1 MIDELSSERAKD
13 DHPSDNVAALQD
25 YNDWNQ
31 THFRRFNSS
40 VQAEWM
46 DWVANGDKYNVEYS
60 FGVVDVDSIMAR
72 IELSKESMR
81 NSAIID
87 VDGANEVQQVQ
98 LTPKEWSV
106 RTGGLRSSETGG

>member
-1 MIDELSSERAKD
+1 
-13 DHPSDNVAALQD
+13 
-25 YNDWNQ
+25 
-31 THFRRFNSS
+31 
-40 VQAEWM
+40 M

-106 RTGGLRSSETGG
+106 